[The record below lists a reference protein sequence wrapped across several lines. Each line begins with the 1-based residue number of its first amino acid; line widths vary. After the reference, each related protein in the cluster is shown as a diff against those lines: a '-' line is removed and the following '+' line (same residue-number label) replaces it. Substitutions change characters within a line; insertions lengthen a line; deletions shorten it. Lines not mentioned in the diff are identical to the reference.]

1 MSMRVPSLMNNAQS
15 LLDLQRIKASYA
27 AVSQQLTTGQAAPNL
42 GDDPS
47 GTALVMNYQSS
58 ISLNTQYMGQAD
70 TATSQLQSSSTVLT
84 TMGSNISRLLELGQE
99 GLAGTSSPS
108 SRVAIGSE
116 VDALRS
122 DLIGLGNT
130 QASGKYLFAG
140 TKTTTK
146 PFLDNVPA
154 AGGLPQSVTYQG
166 DAGTVRLDLGTSNS
180 VVTNI
185 PGSTLF
191 FGPGGQGSATDL
203 LAQTTALRDALT
215 SNNTAALQTAYDNLQ
230 TINDRINVAMADLG
244 GRENGITTLKDG
256 LSAFNSNLTTIQSSV
271 ASVDYPTAITQ
282 FSQDSVAQQA
292 TLSVM
297 AKSNQKSLFDYIG

>member
-1 MSMRVPSLMNNAQS
+1 MTMRVPSMMNNAQS

-27 AVSQQLTTGQAAPNL
+27 ETAQQLTSGQADPNL

-47 GTALVMNYQSS
+47 ATSLVLNYQSS
-58 ISLNTQYMGQAD
+58 ISLNKQYMAQAD
-70 TATSQLQSSSTVLT
+70 TATSQLQSTSTVLT
-84 TMGSNISRLLELGQE
+84 SMGTDINRLLELGQE
-99 GLAGTSSPS
+99 GLAGTADAS
-108 SRVAIGSE
+108 SRVALGSE

-122 DLIGLGNT
+122 DFIGLGNT
-130 QASGKYLFAG
+130 EASGKYLFAG

-154 AGGLPQSVTYQG
+154 TATNPQSVTYQG
-166 DAGTVRLDLGTSNS
+166 DSGTISLDLSPSNS

-185 PGSTLF
+185 PGNSLF
-191 FGPGGQGSATDL
+191 FGPGGQGSSTDL
-203 LAQTTALRDALT
+203 LAQTTALRDALA
-215 SNNTAALQTAYDNLQ
+215 SNNTAGLQTAYDNLK
-230 TINDRINVAMADLG
+230 TINDRINVAMGDLG

-297 AKSNQKSLFDYIG
+297 AKTNQKSLFDYIA